1 MPKKNKQ
8 IESDDESD
16 NDKISDIDDDEVTNA
31 SKKDKPVQVTDE
43 FKECVI
49 GFIKL
54 DDLIRQRQEDIKELK
69 EKKKPY
75 EEFILKYLDKVG
87 ENVIEVQESK
97 LRKNQSETKMPLK
110 IDMIKEA
117 IYETIKKEKIDK
129 SDEKCK
135 ELVEETIQLMENKR
149 PMTVRTNLKRTF
161 NRGDDSSKASKASKN
176 KKK

>member
-1 MPKKNKQ
+1 M
-8 IESDDESD
+8 ESD
-16 NDKISDIDDDEVTNA
+16 NESDVISDIDDDELTN
-31 SKKDKPVQVTDE
+31 KNDKPVQVTDE

-49 GFIKL
+49 AFIKL

-87 ENVIEVQESK
+87 ENVIEIQESK

-110 IDMIKEA
+110 LDIIKDA
-117 IYETIKKEKIDK
+117 IFETIKKEKNDH

-149 PMTVRTNLKRTF
+149 PTTVRVNLKRTF
-161 NRGDDSSKASKASKN
+161 NRGGDESSKASKKN

>member
-8 IESDDESD
+8 IESDDEIDDDIISD
-16 NDKISDIDDDEVTNA
+16 NDDDVTNA

-117 IYETIKKEKIDK
+117 IFETIKKDK
-129 SDEKCK
+129 NDQSDEKCK

-149 PMTVRTNLKRTF
+149 PTTIRTNLKRTF
-161 NRGDDSSKASKASKN
+161 NRGDDSSKASKSKS

>member
-1 MPKKNKQ
+1 MKKKIN
-8 IESDDESD
+8 DSD
-16 NDKISDIDDDEVTNA
+16 NDSDNISDIEENDLNN
-31 SKKDKPVQVTDE
+31 KDNPVKITDE
-43 FKECVI
+43 FKESVI

-75 EEFILKYLDKVG
+75 EEYILKYLDKVG
-87 ENVIEVQESK
+87 ENVIEIQESK

-117 IYETIKKEKIDK
+117 IYETIKKEKKDQ
-129 SDEKCK
+129 SDDKCK

-149 PMTVRTNLKRTF
+149 PLTIRTNLKRTF
-161 NRGDDSSKASKASKN
+161 NRNDNVSSKKN
-176 KKK
+176 KK